1 MLYSVKTWYQFGNIF
16 RDDHAPEDFCIY
28 PYDSSNESFAYIYAF
43 LDLTAST
50 WFSNTQE
57 PRTQEDEISL
67 DLFRMI
73 YRRYWQHYVGSIDS
87 EHPTEDEEYE
97 FVDQFVFK
105 LTNIYVQTK
114 DRYMTLVKAYKSEQ
128 AKLLDGIK
136 TTTIGVG
143 KFNDTP
149 QNIIDGDEFGD
160 NQHISNITK
169 STAEA
174 ISDAD
179 TKINR
184 LDEITRKYRN
194 IMMDWTNEFDGLFI
208 ESENVI

>member
-1 MLYSVKTWYQFGNIF
+1 MLYSVKTWYKFGNIF
-16 RDDHAPEDFCIY
+16 RDDHLPDDNCYY
-28 PYDSSNESFAYIYAF
+28 PYDDSNESYAFIYAF
-43 LDLTAST
+43 LSNCGYI

-57 PRTQEDEISL
+57 PTTQEDEISL

-73 YRRYWQHYVGSIDS
+73 YRRYWQHYVGWIDN

-97 FVDQFVFK
+97 FVDEFIYR
-105 LTNIYVQTK
+105 LTNIYSQTK
-114 DRYMTLVKAYKSEQ
+114 ERYMTLVKAYKSEQ

-149 QNIIDGDEFGD
+149 QNIIDGNEFGN